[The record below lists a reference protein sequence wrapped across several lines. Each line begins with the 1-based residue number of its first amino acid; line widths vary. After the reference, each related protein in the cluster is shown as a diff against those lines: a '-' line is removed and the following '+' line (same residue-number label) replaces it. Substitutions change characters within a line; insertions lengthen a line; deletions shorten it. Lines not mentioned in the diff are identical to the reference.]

1 MSVLNTFNVGI
12 RRNLVVS
19 STSNISNIISRRY
32 GSSLISPGAIP
43 YAESK
48 PPMINK
54 SPEAARLRKRLLER
68 TGLIG
73 VKRGM
78 TCYYDNLG
86 NKLPATVIEVDQVEV
101 ICHKTVKDNGYFA
114 VQLGYGYK
122 PKNQSKAML
131 GHYRNAQVS
140 PKEKIWEFE
149 VLNQEGLL
157 PVGTQIKADHF
168 KVGQYVDISSV
179 SKGKGFAGVMKRWGF
194 HGLKASH
201 GVSLAHRSA
210 GSTGQ
215 NTTPARVLPGKKMAG
230 RMGGKV
236 NTISH
241 LEVLDISAEKGYI
254 LVKGCVSGSRGTHLK
269 IRDSLKEYGKH
280 LDKQ

>member
-1 MSVLNTFNVGI
+1 
-12 RRNLVVS
+12 
-19 STSNISNIISRRY
+19 
-32 GSSLISPGAIP
+32 
-43 YAESK
+43 
-48 PPMINK
+48 
-54 SPEAARLRKRLLER
+54 
-68 TGLIG
+68 
-73 VKRGM
+73 
-78 TCYYDNLG
+78 
-86 NKLPATVIEVDQVEV
+86 
-101 ICHKTVKDNGYFA
+101 
-114 VQLGYGYK
+114 
-122 PKNQSKAML
+122 
-131 GHYRNAQVS
+131 
-140 PKEKIWEFE
+140 
-149 VLNQEGLL
+149 
-157 PVGTQIKADHF
+157 
-168 KVGQYVDISSV
+168 
-179 SKGKGFAGVMKRWGF
+179 MKRWGF